1 MIVSRH
7 SITANIG
14 LGKTISD
21 HFLGYKISTKVG
33 RVRFSCWSHLSEG
46 FVRPKCYSVW
56 RQYTESREIFQVSIQ
71 KTDRIFISSMLS
83 KPLRNLFSD
92 KVTKLRSWSIYSR
105 TSLIR
110 KPKGQSKVSV
120 LERWPCPYKR
130 AHHDN
135 VIHSTCSFKCLAAKT
150 RLILIFK
157 LHLNLLIE
165 STKTLSFSSIQH
177 CTSQLRSL

>member
-46 FVRPKCYSVW
+46 FVRPKCYSAW
-56 RQYTESREIFQVSIQ
+56 RQYTESRFPF
-71 KTDRIFISSMLS
+71 KIFISSMLS

-110 KPKGQSKVSV
+110 TPKGQSKVSV
-120 LERWPCPYKR
+120 LERWPCPHKR

-135 VIHSTCSFKCLAAKT
+135 VIFITPLTVLSVQQLKPGSYWS
-150 RLILIFK
+150 
-157 LHLNLLIE
+157 LNCI
-165 STKTLSFSSIQH
+165 
-177 CTSQLRSL
+177 